1 MPLRVNGEIMN
12 KILHLFKNKSGEK
25 NNEFEQ
31 ALFRV
36 IFTGAILVYLLCQQT
51 ITQAAIT
58 FCSLYLLVGIVL
70 FLNVLTRPHANT
82 KRQWIALFMDISA
95 TSYGLFLT
103 NEVGGIFVGVYL
115 WLIIGYGLRYGHLL
129 LRGAHIASLIG
140 FCSAIL
146 LNSYWQTHMHLVY
159 GFLITLVLVPLHT
172 YHLLQKLNAAIKKAE
187 LASQAKGQFLSHI
200 SHEIRTPLN
209 GIVGASELLSN
220 TQLNDEQ
227 KHLSN
232 IMKNSSELLGQLVNN
247 VLDLSKIE
255 SGKMTVQPVDF
266 NLADAIAKTIS
277 LFEQQA
283 IKKNIGLTYAL
294 EPKMPILLRSDLLH
308 IKQVLVNLLANAVK
322 FTEQG
327 SVTLHVSSKDINETY
342 ADLRFEVIDTGIGM
356 TQESLSNIFESFTQA
371 DATIKYKFGGTGLG
385 TTISKDLVTL
395 MGGQIGVES
404 ELGKG
409 STFWFEIRMEKIA
422 ADENNFAISST
433 DVISFKDYARN
444 TPKNAYRILVAD
456 DNDTNRTI
464 ISKMLEQVG
473 HKVDLVANGEQALDM
488 LEANQYD
495 LMILDCNMPE
505 IGGLDVLKLNR
516 ALTIGQPQVPTI
528 ILSADATLDTI
539 QSFNDA
545 GADAYLTKPIDANLL
560 LEKISLLTSK
570 SSDKPANIISY
581 GEAKAQI
588 RSNENNAALIDYARL
603 SDLAVLDRNDQFL
616 KNLIHGFLDDTDK
629 QIDLLDSL
637 VKNRDYLSLNDLGH
651 ALAGSAANVGA
662 STLAK
667 HCQKINNIVPSD
679 DIASIELLIKN
690 TQDTFNK
697 TKPQF
702 LEYVKKYSQGSV

>member
-1 MPLRVNGEIMN
+1 MN
-12 KILHLFKNKSGEK
+12 NLLNFFLKKSDKK
-25 NNEFEQ
+25 NNEHEQ

-36 IFTGAILVYLLCQQT
+36 IFTGSILVYLLLNLESIST
-51 ITQAAIT
+51 TAIT
-58 FCSLYLLVGIVL
+58 FCSLYLLIGAVL
-70 FLNVLTRPHANT
+70 FLNVLTRPRPNI
-82 KRQWIALFMDISA
+82 KRQWAAMFMDIGA

-140 FCSAIL
+140 FSLAIL
-146 LNSYWQTHMHLVY
+146 LNSYWHAHLHLVY

-187 LASQAKGQFLSHI
+187 LASQAKSQFLSHI

-209 GIVGASELLSN
+209 GIVGASDLLLN
-220 TQLNDEQ
+220 TELNDEQ
-227 KHLSN
+227 RHLSN

-266 NLADAIAKTIS
+266 NLADVIAKTIS

-283 IKKNIGLTYAL
+283 IKKNIGLTYEL
-294 EPKMPILLRSDLLH
+294 EPKTPLLLRSDLLH

-327 SVTLHVSSKDINETY
+327 SVTLHVSSKEIDKTY
-342 ADLRFEVIDTGIGM
+342 ADLRFEVVDTGIGM
-356 TQESLSNIFESFTQA
+356 TQASMNNIFESFTQA
-371 DATIKYKFGGTGLG
+371 DASIKYKFGGTGLG

-395 MGGQIGVES
+395 MGGKIGVES

-422 ADENNFAISST
+422 ANDNNLTISPT
-433 DVISFKDYARN
+433 DVISLKDYARN
-444 TPKNAYRILVAD
+444 TPKNVYRILVAD

-473 HKVDLVANGEQALDM
+473 HKIDLVANGEQALDM
-488 LEANQYD
+488 LEINQYD

-516 ALTIGQPQVPTI
+516 ALTIGQPQIPTI
-528 ILSADATLDTI
+528 ILSADATIDTI

-560 LEKISLLTSK
+560 LEKISMLTSK
-570 SSDKPANIISY
+570 SPNKPANIISY
-581 GEAKAQI
+581 GDAKAQI
-588 RSNENNAALIDYARL
+588 RSTEKNVTLIDYARL
-603 SDLAVLDRNDQFL
+603 NDLAVLDRNDQFL

-637 VKNRDYLSLNDLGH
+637 VKNRDYFGLNDLGH

-662 STLAK
+662 ATLAK
-667 HCQKINNIVPSD
+667 YCHQINNIVPSD
-679 DIASIELLIKN
+679 DIKSVELLIKN